1 MVSPRLRLILAS
13 ETEGFSRTREICP
26 LKVSASPHTT
36 LLESIVMR
44 KSTPF
49 LLSALLL
56 AALNVSAVGVHARR
70 LPAALM
76 LASPPVSATSGDE
89 TDRTRDGLQ
98 GPVRRVR
105 TETSK
110 LVSKSGKLT
119 EGSRVVLETAT
130 YDMKGAKI
138 DTAYFLGAGGSLT
151 GKEVYKYDDR
161 GDIVEMTLF
170 NTDGSVLSKEKY
182 DYEFDAMGNWTKMTT
197 SVAVIENGQM
207 SFEPT
212 EVTYRVIAYYLEDAT
227 AKKLQTASL
236 SNNTNAAASVAPV
249 SMADNKPAAPAPAI
263 AKPEPPASQPKPT
276 AAPTNSN
283 AAASTS
289 NAAVKNAST
298 PVNNVSAAPVKP
310 APANAPAV
318 PTSSGAPAAA
328 ASTLALGTPN
338 LTAANNGGAPVVKTN
353 DDLPPPPVK
362 PVVKASLR
370 PVSGGVLNGKALEM
384 PRPVYPE
391 MARRAQL
398 TGVVTVEVVIDV
410 SGKVIGARAVSGP
423 EMLRDA
429 AERAARQA
437 KFTPALLSGQPVRV
451 AGTISYNFSL

>member
-1 MVSPRLRLILAS
+1 
-13 ETEGFSRTREICP
+13 
-26 LKVSASPHTT
+26 
-36 LLESIVMR
+36 MR

-49 LLSALLL
+49 LLSAMFF
-56 AALNVSAVGVHARR
+56 AALNVSSVSAHR
-70 LPAALM
+70 LPVAL
-76 LASPPVSATSGDE
+76 LASPAVSSVLGDNE

-110 LVSKSGKLT
+110 LVSKGGKMT
-119 EGSRVVLETAT
+119 EGARVVLETAT

-161 GDIVEMTLF
+161 GNIVEMTLF

-182 DYEFDAMGNWTKMTT
+182 DYEFDAVGNWTRMTT

-212 EVTYRVIAYYLEDAT
+212 EVTHRIIAYYLEDAT
-227 AKKLQTASL
+227 AKKLQTATL
-236 SNNTNAAASVAPV
+236 SNNTNAAVSVAPAGMAV
-249 SMADNKPAAPAPAI
+249 SKPNAPAPA
-263 AKPEPPASQPKPT
+263 KPDPSASQPKLT
-276 AAPTNSN
+276 GAPANSN

-289 NAAVKNAST
+289 NGTVKNVSAPASSNAAAPAVKRT
-298 PVNNVSAAPVKP
+298 PVN
-310 APANAPAV
+310 APALPA
-318 PTSSGAPAAA
+318 SSGSPAAS
-328 ASTLALGTPN
+328 STLALGMPN
-338 LTAANNGGAPVVKTN
+338 MTASNNGSAPVVKTN

-370 PVSGGVLNGKALEM
+370 PVSGGVLNGKAIEM

-391 MARRAQL
+391 AARRARL

>member
-1 MVSPRLRLILAS
+1 
-13 ETEGFSRTREICP
+13 
-26 LKVSASPHTT
+26 
-36 LLESIVMR
+36 MR

-49 LLSALLL
+49 LLSALFLVT
-56 AALNVSAVGVHARR
+56 LNVSFAATTSAARR
-70 LPAALM
+70 LPAALLLRAS
-76 LASPPVSATSGDE
+76 LAASSVAGDNE
-89 TDRTRDGLQ
+89 TDRSRDGLQ

-110 LVSKSGKLT
+110 LMTKGGKMS
-119 EGSRVVLETAT
+119 ESARVVLETAT

-161 GDIVEMTLF
+161 GNIVEMTLF

-197 SVAVIENGQM
+197 AVAVIENGQM

-227 AKKLQTASL
+227 ARKLQTASL
-236 SNNTNAAASVAPV
+236 ANNTNAAASVTPAV
-249 SMADNKPAAPAPAI
+249 MSDNKPAAPA
-263 AKPEPPASQPKPT
+263 AKAQPPAPQPKPLT
-276 AAPTNSN
+276 AAPANTN
-283 AAASTS
+283 AATG
-289 NAAVKNAST
+289 NLST
-298 PVNNVSAAPVKP
+298 PANNAPAATVKR
-310 APANAPAV
+310 AANAPAL
-318 PTSSGAPAAA
+318 PASSGAPAAS
-328 ASTLALGTPN
+328 STLALVMPNVTPSLSHN
-338 LTAANNGGAPVVKTN
+338 GAPVVKTS
-353 DDLPPPPVK
+353 DDLPPPVK

-370 PVSGGVLNGKALEM
+370 PVSGGVLNGKAIEM
-384 PRPVYPE
+384 PKPIYPE
-391 MARRAQL
+391 LARRAKM
-398 TGVVTVEVVIDV
+398 TGIVTVEVVIDA

-423 EMLRDA
+423 DILREA

-437 KFTPALLSGQPVRV
+437 KFTPAMLSGQPVRV